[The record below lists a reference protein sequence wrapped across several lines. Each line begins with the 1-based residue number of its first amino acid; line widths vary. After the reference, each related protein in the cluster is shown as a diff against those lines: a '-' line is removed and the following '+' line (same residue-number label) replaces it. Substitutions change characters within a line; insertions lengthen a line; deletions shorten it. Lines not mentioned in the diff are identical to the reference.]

1 MNSEHLSS
9 PAVWFEQFVH
19 RYRDE
24 KGKLPFAL
32 ELKRAHCLRV
42 AENART
48 IAGRLSQP
56 KEKIFLAGQCGLLHD
71 VGRFPQY
78 ARFGSFHDVDT
89 IDHGRLGLATL
100 EEEGFGKALSSE
112 DRTAIACAVEFHN
125 KKTADLPKDLPEAS
139 LFHLLVVRDAD
150 KIDILELVLASVARD
165 GFRDL
170 PDMLPS
176 IGPDRRITPAV
187 LDEVLTTQTVSVINL
202 RTVDDYLVMLAS
214 WFYDLHFEPAR
225 ELAAQRRLF
234 DRIRRQLPSLPAL
247 GKLFNGMAGPRAA
260 GRTSVP

>member
-1 MNSEHLSS
+1 
-9 PAVWFEQFVH
+9 
-19 RYRDE
+19 
-24 KGKLPFAL
+24 
-32 ELKRAHCLRV
+32 
-42 AENART
+42 
-48 IAGRLSQP
+48 
-56 KEKIFLAGQCGLLHD
+56 
-71 VGRFPQY
+71 
-78 ARFGSFHDVDT
+78 
-89 IDHGRLGLATL
+89 
-100 EEEGFGKALSSE
+100 LSSE

-150 KIDILELVLASVARD
+150 KIDILELVLTSVARD